1 MVLEALIGPKGA
13 EKKPFKL
20 LFIGLLYATVSVF
33 LARWVFKDES
43 SLVMVFLTV
52 LAAIPLVYKTVKYEE
67 KKDASIQ
74 KEYFL
79 IKEHGKAVKFLIYLF
94 IGIVI
99 GYTAWY
105 LILPPESAASLFE
118 TQLNTIKSINSN
130 VSGNAFREGFFMK
143 ILINNLKVL
152 FFCIAF
158 SFFYGAGSIFILTWN
173 ASVISAAI
181 GSFVT
186 TKLAEFSNLAVYGT
200 IPAYVVAASHGLFRY
215 MTHGIFEIGGYFV
228 GGLAGG
234 IISVAAIRHPIGSP
248 EFNHTVIDSLDL
260 IFISIL
266 ILVFAAFVE
275 VYITPAIF

>member
-1 MVLEALIGPKGA
+1 MVLESLINPIKA
-13 EKKPFKL
+13 ERKPWL
-20 LFIGLLYATVSVF
+20 LFFFGIIYSSVTILLSLWIV
-33 LARWVFKDES
+33 KDQT

-52 LAAIPLVYKTVKYEE
+52 IAAIPLVYRTNKYEE
-67 KKDASIQ
+67 RKDQFIE
-74 KEYFL
+74 KERFL
-79 IKEHGKAVKFLIYLF
+79 IKEHGKAIKFLIYLF
-94 IGIVI
+94 MGTVF

-105 LILPPESAASLFE
+105 LLLSPENAASLFK
-118 TQLNTIKSINSN
+118 TQLDTISSINSN
-130 VSGNAFREGFFMK
+130 VAGHAFKEGFLMK

-181 GSFVT
+181 GSFAT
-186 TKLAEFSNLAVYGT
+186 TKLSELSSSFYGI
-200 IPAYVVAASHGLFRY
+200 IPSYAIAASHALLRY

-234 IISVAAIRHPIGSP
+234 IISVAAIRHQIGSK

-260 IFISIL
+260 IFLSIA